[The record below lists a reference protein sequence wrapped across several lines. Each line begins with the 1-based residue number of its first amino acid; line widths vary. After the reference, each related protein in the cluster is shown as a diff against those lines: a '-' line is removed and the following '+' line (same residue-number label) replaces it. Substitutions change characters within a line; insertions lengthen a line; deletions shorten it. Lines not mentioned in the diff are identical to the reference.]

1 MNRTRDRF
9 TLWLASS
16 APFAAAVVLVFLL
29 AGCSEPEEV
38 PSEPRRADD
47 KITTGELDSFL
58 SIMEVLPNKALPQIP
73 SVMAAAPQWTNN
85 RTLPV
90 LELVKEEE
98 KLRFDHGSI
107 DWLAAHC
114 PQSRALKR
122 ALQREKMTIRQFIGL
137 YLALGAALSRDH
149 VPADRDVEQILE
161 RGRLAIAQLK
171 KDQRIFSSLP
181 DDEAYFLR
189 EKSGWLAVVDR
200 AARLKLVH
208 PDNLA
213 LVAGH
218 RDRLAA
224 VMPEEFKSNP
234 FLEFTTILDDRGV
247 PFQEPLGRENDDH
260 LSWSR
265 DRALVGSDRPG
276 EAEVP

>member
-1 MNRTRDRF
+1 MEIVGGSALIDDRGVRQTTRAAGRRT
-9 TLWLASS
+9 ASRIQ
-16 APFAAAVVLVFLL
+16 PD
-29 AGCSEPEEV
+29 AGRSVRLQEVDEELCCF
-38 PSEPRRADD
+38 E
-47 KITTGELDSFL
+47 
-58 SIMEVLPNKALPQIP
+58 
-73 SVMAAAPQWTNN
+73 
-85 RTLPV
+85 
-90 LELVKEEE
+90 
-98 KLRFDHGSI
+98 
-107 DWLAAHC
+107 
-114 PQSRALKR
+114 RALR
-122 ALQREKMTIRQFIGL
+122 REKMTIRQFIGL

-149 VPADRDVEQILE
+149 VPVDRDVEQILE
-161 RGRLAIAQLK
+161 RGRLAIAELK

-208 PDNLA
+208 PDNLT
-213 LVAGH
+213 LVARH
-218 RDRLAA
+218 RDRLAV

-234 FLEFTTILDDRGV
+234 FLEFLTILDDRGV

-265 DRALVGSDRPG
+265 DRALVGSVRSG